1 MSLIFLVKCL
11 LAAVAIA
18 SQEPDRDVSPEITQ
32 APRLADSAALIEPR
46 QYFGHDLIGYEPY
59 SNSCK
64 EIQIARLQLTNRA
77 GRVCHHLR
85 R

>member
-1 MSLIFLVKCL
+1 MNRSLLVQCL

-18 SQEPDRDVSPEITQ
+18 GQDTDNAIAPETTQ
-32 APRLADSAALIEPR
+32 PPQHPNLAVMVEPR

-64 EIQIARLQLTNRA
+64 KISNCS
-77 GRVCHHLR
+77 RVAH
-85 R
+85 